1 MEHQETPHGAKLPHV
16 VGFYKRNQYRYSK
29 EDGESFILSR
39 RKLVK
44 KGQSLYYLMSVTPS
58 GSSFY
63 WSGLYPIGGSD
74 NLYRAEYKHTWYYV
88 LLEEEGMSIALSG
101 AQNELPGLIE
111 DSPPNKVPLNINRN
125 FVTHRVTNQDS
136 SHE

>member
-1 MEHQETPHGAKLPHV
+1 MPHGAKLPHV

-63 WSGLYPIGGSD
+63 WSGLYPIGGSE
-74 NLYRAEYKHTWYYV
+74 NLYRAEYKHIWYLV
-88 LLEEEGMSIALSG
+88 LFSDEGMSIALRT
-101 AQNELPGLIE
+101 ATDELPGMPL